1 MKKRSLGLIL
11 LLFFLVL
18 LSGCY
23 LFEEPETPYV
33 PTQSYEEQRIS
44 MISDVEGAVVIVQ
57 TDNGHGSGIVYRKE
71 AIPET
76 TFFKYYVLTNHH
88 VIEDGGEIIIRYG
101 NEGPRIPVRSYAS
114 SAIYDV
120 AVLTIETDED
130 LQVHLIEPFENPGT
144 NIEIKKGQDVYAI
157 GTPQDINK
165 YNYVTQG
172 IVSLASFPYNGVEDL
187 AIMHD
192 AEVNPGNSGGPLFN
206 LEGEV
211 IGINVAKVTEVSTE
225 DGTIAAEGLNYAI
238 SINMAAVVVNGF
250 TESDFTI
257 IERVPRLGVTVRNL
271 VDQRN
276 TDINPIY
283 DATLYPDIETGV
295 VIIDFDLTRNG
306 YKELKIDDVI
316 IKMNDSPV
324 ETIED
329 IQAQLLDAKMG
340 DSHTITVLRKVDG
353 EFVEITVT
361 VVLS

>member
-1 MKKRSLGLIL
+1 MRKRSLGMIF

-23 LFEEPETPYV
+23 LFEETETPYV
-33 PTQSYEEQRIS
+33 PTQSYEEQRIN

-71 AIPET
+71 VIPET

-101 NEGPRIPVRSYAS
+101 NDGPRIPVRSYAS

-172 IVSLASFPYNGVEDL
+172 IVSLASFPYNGVNGL

-206 LEGEV
+206 LEGKV

-257 IERVPRLGVTVRNL
+257 IERVPRLGITVRNL
-271 VDQRN
+271 VDHRN

-316 IKMNDSPV
+316 IKMNASPV
-324 ETIED
+324 ETILD

-340 DSHTITVLRKVDG
+340 DSHTITVLRKVDD

-361 VVLS
+361 VILS